1 MTRNTYVTEKPVV
14 LEGFQAVLK
23 VSQFGKYTLSAI
35 IDQELV
41 DKLEDERPNALKW
54 CEPKLKN
61 AKRAVLKPEPW
72 EEVAEGKYKITFY
85 WDDKGKPPVVDSEG
99 TPITDNTTPL
109 WKGSKVKLAFIQKP
123 YVLKDNITYGTTLR
137 LKAIQ
142 VISVAGQA
150 GVDIGDMSVE
160 DAGEL
165 FGKTEGYKLSEPN
178 VVVNNDTD
186 DMDDDF

>member
-23 VSQFGKYTLSAI
+23 PSQFGSYTLSAI

-72 EEVAEGKYKITFY
+72 EEKAEGKYKITFY
-85 WDDKGKPPVVDSEG
+85 WDDKAKPPVVDSEG
-99 TPITDNTTPL
+99 TPITDDTTPL
-109 WKGSKVKLAFIQKP
+109 WKGSKVKLAFYQKP
-123 YVLKDNITYGTTLR
+123 YVLRDNVTYGTTLK

-142 VISVAGQA
+142 VIAVAGQA

-160 DAGEL
+160 DAGAL

-186 DMDDDF
+186 DMEDDF